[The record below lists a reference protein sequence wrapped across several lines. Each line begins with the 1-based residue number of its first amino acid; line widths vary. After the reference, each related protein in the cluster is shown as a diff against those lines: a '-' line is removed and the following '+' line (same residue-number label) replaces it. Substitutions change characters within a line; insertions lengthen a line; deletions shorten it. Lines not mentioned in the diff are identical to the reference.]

1 LVFCNPGW
9 VDFNYVQGKAIV
21 KNGELMTVNVPDLVQ
36 RHNKAAAGLV
46 RNY

>member
-1 LVFCNPGW
+1 MKNQEN
-9 VDFNYVQGKAIV
+9 NYE
-21 KNGELMTVNVPDLVQ
+21 NLSLNVPDLVQ